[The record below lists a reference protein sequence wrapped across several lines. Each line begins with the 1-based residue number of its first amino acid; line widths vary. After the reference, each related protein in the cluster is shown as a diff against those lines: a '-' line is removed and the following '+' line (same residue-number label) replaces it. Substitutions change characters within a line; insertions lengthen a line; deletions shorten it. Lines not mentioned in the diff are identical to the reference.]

1 MRIVKIE
8 VPVYRYA
15 ELNDKAKEVA
25 KDHILSATRDAQGF
39 TDSVKHTLDVLGI
52 EKAEVYYSLGNCQGD
67 GLCFTGSITWNKAIE
82 IRYIKESIA
91 KLDKDFIKS
100 CEDCIYSINFYKF
113 DRMYN
118 HCNTVTVEFEDSSW
132 MYAEDFTKLKD
143 IFLTW
148 YKALCGKFEHQGYKW
163 FYEISEEDV
172 AEYCNNNDI
181 EFTADGDVFIEPT

>member
-15 ELNDKAKEVA
+15 ELNDKAKEVV
-25 KDHILSATRDAQGF
+25 KDHILSATRNAQGF
-39 TDSVKHTLDVLGI
+39 TDSVKHTLDILGI
-52 EKAEVYYSLGNCQGD
+52 EEAEVYYSLGNCQGD

-82 IRYIKESIA
+82 ILYIKESIA

-118 HCNTVTVEFEDSSW
+118 HCNTVTVE
-132 MYAEDFTKLKD
+132 D

-172 AEYCNNNDI
+172 VEYCNNNDI
-181 EFTADGDVFIEPT
+181 EFTANGDVFVEPT

>member
-1 MRIVKIE
+1 M
-8 VPVYRYA
+8 PVYRYT
-15 ELNDKAKEVA
+15 ELSDSAKEVV
-25 KDHILSATRDAQGF
+25 KDHVLSVTRDAQGF
-39 TDSVKHTLDVLGI
+39 TDSVKHTLDVLGV
-52 EKAEVYYSLGNCQGD
+52 EEAEVYYSLGNCQGD

-82 IRYIKESIA
+82 ILYIKESIA

-172 AEYCNNNDI
+172 VEYCDNNDI
-181 EFTADGDVFIEPT
+181 EFTANGDVFVEST

>member
-15 ELNDKAKEVA
+15 ELNDKAKEVV

-39 TDSVKHTLDVLGI
+39 TDSVKHTLDVLGV
-52 EKAEVYYSLGNCQGD
+52 EEAEVYYSLGNCQGD
-67 GLCFTGSITWNKAIE
+67 GLCFTGSITC
-82 IRYIKESIA
+82 IKESIA

-100 CEDCIYSINFYKF
+100 CEDCIYSINFYKL

-172 AEYCNNNDI
+172 VEYCDNNDI
-181 EFTADGDVFIEPT
+181 EFTANGDVFVEPT

>member
-15 ELNDKAKEVA
+15 ELNDKAKEVV
-25 KDHILSATRDAQGF
+25 KDHILSATRNAQGF
-39 TDSVKHTLDVLGI
+39 TDSVKHTLDILGI

-82 IRYIKESIA
+82 IFYIKESIA

-148 YKALCGKFEHQGYKW
+148 YKALCNKFEHQSYKW
-163 FYEISEEDV
+163 FYEI
-172 AEYCNNNDI
+172 CNNNDI

>member
-1 MRIVKIE
+1 M
-8 VPVYRYA
+8 PVYRYA
-15 ELNDKAKEVA
+15 ELSNSAKEVV
-25 KDHILSATRDAQGF
+25 KDHVLSVTRDAQDF

-52 EKAEVYYSLGNCQGD
+52 EEAEVYYSLSYCQGD
-67 GLCFTGSITWNKAIE
+67 GLCFTGSVTWNKAIE
-82 IRYIKESIA
+82 ILYIKESIA

-132 MYAEDFTKLKD
+132 MYAEDFTKLKN

-172 AEYCNNNDI
+172 VEYCDNNDI
-181 EFTADGDVFIEPT
+181 EFTANGDVFVEPT

>member
-1 MRIVKIE
+1 MVHFNTK
-8 VPVYRYA
+8 
-15 ELNDKAKEVA
+15 
-25 KDHILSATRDAQGF
+25 
-39 TDSVKHTLDVLGI
+39 
-52 EKAEVYYSLGNCQGD
+52 
-67 GLCFTGSITWNKAIE
+67 WNKAIE
-82 IRYIKESIA
+82 ILYIKESIA

-163 FYEISEEDV
+163 FYEINEEDIV
-172 AEYCNNNDI
+172 EYCDNNNI
-181 EFTADGDVFIEPT
+181 EFTANGDVFVEPT

>member
-1 MRIVKIE
+1 M
-8 VPVYRYA
+8 PVYRYA
-15 ELNDKAKEVA
+15 ELSDSAKEVV
-25 KDHILSATRDAQGF
+25 KDHVLSATRDAQGF
-39 TDSVKHTLDVLGI
+39 TDFVKHTLDVLGV
-52 EKAEVYYSLGNCQGD
+52 EEAEVYYSLSNCQGD

-82 IRYIKESIA
+82 ILYIKESIA

-100 CEDCIYSINFYKF
+100 CEDCIYSINFYKL

-172 AEYCNNNDI
+172 VEYCNNNDI
-181 EFTADGDVFIEPT
+181 EFTANGDVFVEPT